1 MFTSILTST
10 ETTIGQFFICTVSS
24 AAIGFIIALSYMFR
38 SKYSKNF
45 VSTLVLLPVI
55 VQAVIMLVNG
65 NVGTGVAVLGAFSLI
80 RFRSVPGTS
89 REIGAIFLAMASG
102 LAAGMGHIAFAF
114 TFTIIV
120 CVIMIVL
127 TVVNFGG
134 KDKNISMLKVTVPE
148 DLNYSEMFDDIFEK
162 YTSKHT
168 LVSAK
173 TVDMGSLYEIRYEVM
188 LKDEKQTK
196 SMIDEIRC
204 RNGNLTVVCGMP
216 HTSQE
221 EL

>member
-1 MFTSILTST
+1 MTISLKSIH
-10 ETTIGQFFICTVSS
+10 
-24 AAIGFIIALSYMFR
+24 R
-38 SKYSKNF
+38 S
-45 VSTLVLLPVI
+45 I
-55 VQAVIMLVNG
+55 
-65 NVGTGVAVLGAFSLI
+65 
-80 RFRSVPGTS
+80 
-89 REIGAIFLAMASG
+89 
-102 LAAGMGHIAFAF
+102 
-114 TFTIIV
+114 
-120 CVIMIVL
+120 
-127 TVVNFGG
+127 
-134 KDKNISMLKVTVPE
+134 
-148 DLNYSEMFDDIFEK
+148 
-162 YTSKHT
+162 